1 MRKPSLHGAA
11 AVGAVTPQLESSEFK
26 SSEGPG
32 AFFMECDDTGKCLNR
47 IGCVI

>member
-11 AVGAVTPQLESSEFK
+11 AVGAVTPQLDGSEFESSE
-26 SSEGPG
+26 GQG
-32 AFFMECDDTGKCLNR
+32 LFFMECDDAGKCLNC